1 MSRIGKLPVEL
12 PSGVKASVNAGVAL
26 IEGPRGK
33 MEYRFGRGVEV
44 TLDGNSLVV
53 KKTGGDKQSAAN
65 YGTTRAHLANMVLG
79 VTNGWKRAL
88 EFNGVGY
95 TASLAG
101 NKLTVKVGLS
111 HDVIIELP
119 AAVKCKVERNVVELE
134 SNDKQLV
141 GNLAAKIRKIRP
153 PEPYL
158 GKGIKYTTEVIKKKA
173 GKTAK

>member
-12 PSGVKASVNAGVAL
+12 PQGVKATIATDTAV

-33 MEYRFGRGVEV
+33 LEYRFGRGAHVEQR
-44 TLDGNSLVV
+44 GGALVV
-53 KKTGGDKQSAAN
+53 TRTGGDKQSAAN
-65 YGTTRAHLANMVLG
+65 YGTTRAQLANMVTG
-79 VTNGWKRAL
+79 VTTGWKRSL

-95 TASLAG
+95 TAVLAG

-111 HDVIIELP
+111 HDVVIELP
-119 AAVKCKVERNVVELE
+119 QGMKCKVERNVVELE
-134 SNDKQLV
+134 SNDKQEV
-141 GNLAAKIRKIRP
+141 GDLAARIRRVRP
-153 PEPYL
+153 PEPHL

>member
-1 MSRIGKLPVEL
+1 VLLADQP
-12 PSGVKASVNAGVAL
+12 GVYATSDAG
-26 IEGPRGK
+26 
-33 MEYRFGRGVEV
+33 
-44 TLDGNSLVV
+44 
-53 KKTGGDKQSAAN
+53 
-65 YGTTRAHLANMVLG
+65 
-79 VTNGWKRAL
+79 
-88 EFNGVGY
+88 NGVGY

-101 NKLTVKVGLS
+101 NKLTVKGGLS